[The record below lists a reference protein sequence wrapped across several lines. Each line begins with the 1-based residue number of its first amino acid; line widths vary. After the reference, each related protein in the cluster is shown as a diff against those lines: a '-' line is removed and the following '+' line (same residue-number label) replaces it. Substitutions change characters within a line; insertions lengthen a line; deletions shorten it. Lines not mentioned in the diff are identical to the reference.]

1 MQYSICDNLNANAY
15 EDAVWCQ
22 VSANQCTT
30 ILFGI
35 IYRSPSSSAE
45 NNAKLISMLQR
56 ISAVKSTCKIIAGDF
71 KDPSIDWDS
80 LIYTQIH
87 DAFVETILDLHLTQ
101 IVLKNTREDAILDL
115 IFSSDPEVFL
125 NVDIIEPLRSSDH
138 NMILA
143 ELDLM
148 PILHRENHMPSR
160 DYQKANWLDYQY
172 LLSVVDWRNIFEYT
186 DVGVVWNNFCSCL
199 NQIMDLLIPLK
210 KHSHRNKPLWEI
222 ADVRLARAHR
232 NKAERTYLADRTP
245 GNKLLRNEAAK
256 NLKNSIHHA
265 VTNFELLLA
274 NNQDAK
280 PFWHYVKSKQKS
292 KNSIGPLVKDK
303 IGNVTEDAA
312 QCAELLSDFFLQ
324 FY

>member
-1 MQYSICDNLNANAY
+1 MQYSICDDLNADTY
-15 EDAVWCQ
+15 EDAVWCR
-22 VSANQCTT
+22 VSVNQSTT

-35 IYRSPSSSAE
+35 VYRSPSSSAE

-56 ISAVKSTCKIIAGDF
+56 ISAVKSTHKIIAGDF
-71 KDPSIDWDS
+71 NHPSIDWDS

-87 DAFVETILDLHLTQ
+87 DAFVKTILYLHLTQ

-115 IFSSDPEVFL
+115 IFLSDPEVFL
-125 NVDIIEPLRSSDH
+125 NVDIIEPLGSSDH

-172 LLSVVDWRNIFEYT
+172 LLSVVDWRNIFEST
-186 DVGVVWNNFCSCL
+186 DIDVVWNNCCTRL
-199 NQIMDLLIPLK
+199 NQIMDLSIPLK
-210 KHSHRNKPLWEI
+210 KHSHRNKPLWKT
-222 ADVRLARAHR
+222 ADVHLARTKR

-256 NLKNSIHHA
+256 NLKNSIHYA
-265 VTNFELLLA
+265 VTKGGNLA
-274 NNQDAK
+274 T
-280 PFWHYVKSKQKS
+280 WR
-292 KNSIGPLVKDK
+292 
-303 IGNVTEDAA
+303 
-312 QCAELLSDFFLQ
+312 
-324 FY
+324 